1 MTTSP
6 GTKAT
11 ICKHE
16 YEQSSEPVTPP
27 EAYDHSEAGCPID
40 ADYLRARDIEAI
52 VMCGLYIDPV
62 AQPTGPNAG
71 SDRSTIG
78 ERCIAIVKRLL
89 DFGR

>member
-6 GTKAT
+6 GTKAAN
-11 ICKHE
+11 CEHE
-16 YEQSSEPVTPP
+16 YEQSGERVTPP
-27 EAYDHSEAGCPID
+27 AAYDHYEAACPID

-52 VMCGLYIDPV
+52 VMCGLYVDPV
-62 AQPTGPNAG
+62 ARPTGPKAG
-71 SDRSTIG
+71 SDRSTIV